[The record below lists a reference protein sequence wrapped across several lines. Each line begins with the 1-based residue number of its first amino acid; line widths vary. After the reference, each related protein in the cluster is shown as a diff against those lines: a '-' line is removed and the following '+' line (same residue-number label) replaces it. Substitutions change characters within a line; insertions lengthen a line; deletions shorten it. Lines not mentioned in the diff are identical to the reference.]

1 QRKKYSN
8 FIMAD
13 VSQYTVNHLVTF
25 PVGEAAELR
34 SVEDAVRKVAAM
46 EGQGQVW
53 AQEMLLQVTGSAI
66 RLLDVHSKEEL
77 ESYGLAGV
85 LRCEAMLPGA
95 RAHSLLLLVCQEPQQ
110 TQPDVH
116 FFKCAH
122 IGAEPIREDINSAL
136 LDFKSGSNAQRK
148 EALRW
153 GGCIVGGHT
162 GVQVLWPGC
171 RFDLGVK
178 RKPDAG
184 GSLEEFWGA

>member
-1 QRKKYSN
+1 AGWEPVPPRGDRPLPHPPFIICPSLYTEQRKKYSN

-25 PVGEAAELR
+25 PVGEAAELH

-46 EGQGQVW
+46 DAQGQLW

-85 LRCEAMLPGA
+85 LRCEAVLPSA

-110 TQPDVH
+110 TQPDAH
-116 FFKCAH
+116 FFQ
-122 IGAEPIREDINSAL
+122 E
-136 LDFKSGSNAQRK
+136 
-148 EALRW
+148 
-153 GGCIVGGHT
+153 VGGLT
-162 GVQVLWPGC
+162 
-171 RFDLGVK
+171 LGEDGENAVVSSSPHAK
-178 RKPDAG
+178 RAGHPEACWIAG
-184 GSLEEFWGA
+184 GKSWVF